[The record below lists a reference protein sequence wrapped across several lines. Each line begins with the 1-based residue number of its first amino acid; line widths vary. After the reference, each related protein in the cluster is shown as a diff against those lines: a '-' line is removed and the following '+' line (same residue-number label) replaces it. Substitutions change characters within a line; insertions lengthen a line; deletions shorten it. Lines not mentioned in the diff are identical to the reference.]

1 MVWNNSS
8 NLPCEVGAQQD
19 EEGLDAQSLE
29 NTVFYYLN
37 VLIWF

>member
-1 MVWNNSS
+1 M
-8 NLPCEVGAQQD
+8 GAQQD

-29 NTVFYYLN
+29 DTVFYYPN